1 MSQLRFRKTMEE
13 VISAVA
19 YMNIDQCKALMEKE
33 LKWRS
38 DVKSI
43 IFHLCLFYMNGG
55 KKDFTYWKQCSW
67 IIQSASLFLLYK
79 LFPTLKIDTNVIV

>member
-1 MSQLRFRKTMEE
+1 MEE

-43 IFHLCLFYMNGG
+43 IFHLCLLFYMNGG
-55 KKDFTYWKQCSW
+55 KK
-67 IIQSASLFLLYK
+67 ILLIGNK
-79 LFPTLKIDTNVIV
+79 VHGSFKAPA

>member
-1 MSQLRFRKTMEE
+1 MEE
-13 VISAVA
+13 VIFAVA

-55 KKDFTYWKQCSW
+55 KK
-67 IIQSASLFLLYK
+67 ILL
-79 LFPTLKIDTNVIV
+79 IGNNVYGSFKAPAK